1 MPSEIW
7 SQWLENGVRWKM
19 AGNEQERREILSTT
33 YYHSIVIGFSPN
45 YSDLYLLFKAGL
57 GQGQH
62 CSRMTWQ
69 VYEGGASVAI
79 I

>member
-1 MPSEIW
+1 
-7 SQWLENGVRWKM
+7 M

-33 YYHSIVIGFSPN
+33 YNSIVIGFSPN
-45 YSDLYLLFKAGL
+45 YSDLYLLFKAVL

-62 CSRMTWQ
+62 CSKITWR
-69 VYEGGASVAI
+69 VYEGGANVAI